1 MQKKKKSSQETP
13 EAAGE
18 LTNIDPTETADM
30 EAKSGKKTVAE
41 KNQPPAEA
49 DNYAANAE
57 ESEGDGEEMTA
68 DQDEGGSHQPH
79 HQYQQVPLPP
89 GYAIEPATGRIFQIG
104 EVPPYPTAPVYA
116 PMYYQPPPASTPPQ
130 PTPEQLAEMAASQ
143 AAAQHAAQ
151 QRHGQ
156 IVQTMEQFLSGEA
169 TVSDVVKTMYL
180 NTSQDDQLWKGAIVG
195 AAAAVLLTSKPIRQ
209 AMGKTLGGIFP
220 GLKEGGSVTK
230 KTNK

>member
-13 EAAGE
+13 EAAVE
-18 LTNIDPTETADM
+18 PTNIDPATIVDM
-30 EAKSGKKTVAE
+30 EE
-41 KNQPPAEA
+41 KA
-49 DNYAANAE
+49 DEKE
-57 ESEGDGEEMTA
+57 EEGEGMTA

-116 PMYYQPPPASTPPQ
+116 PSYYQPPPASTPPQ

-195 AAAAVLLTSKPIRQ
+195 AAAAVLLTSKPFRQ
-209 AMGKTLGGIFP
+209 AMGKTFGGIFP

>member
-1 MQKKKKSSQETP
+1 MQKKKSSLETS

-18 LTNIDPTETADM
+18 LTNIDSTETVDL
-30 EAKSGKKTVAE
+30 EAKADKKPVAE

-49 DNYAANAE
+49 DNSETNIEA
-57 ESEGDGEEMTA
+57 SEGDGEEMTD
-68 DQDEGGSHQPH
+68 DQEEGGSHHPH

-116 PMYYQPPPASTPPQ
+116 PMYYQQPIASMPPQ

-151 QRHGQ
+151 QRHGR

-169 TVSDVVKTMYL
+169 TVSDVVKTMYM

-195 AAAAVLLTSKPIRQ
+195 AAAAVLLTSKPVRQ

-220 GLKEGGSVTK
+220 GLKDGGSSAK